1 MHKHRW
7 SQILIR
13 RLKRASPRNLF
24 KSVVSEADSSYE
36 YARTLARGFGTFGA
50 VFFPLS
56 ILVEKVI
63 APEGESTVFL
73 RLAGSA
79 SCIALAFVP
88 EIERRS
94 KAAAIGVWIFSGVFA
109 GVFVFVSMLLLTAA
123 QSSGDTQYVYLWS
136 LQLAVMLPF
145 VGQLM
150 SGWRLLALVTTTG
163 TAMAHLCLL
172 LVDSPNWDAVA
183 KFAWALSPIYCTSL
197 ILSALASKLSKF
209 AEGKKTEAALT
220 IATNVAHEL
229 RTPLASV
236 RLSASH
242 IHDQLSGHGHRP
254 AGRDG
259 LSGQDSFDSA
269 RTAAQAILEETDY
282 ANTVI
287 DSILTT
293 NSDPSLPN
301 EAESWE
307 AASQLVG
314 DAIRRYP
321 YGNDAERSAIEV
333 HIERDFRALAKSQII
348 VHVLFNLLKNGLR
361 YCMRSHEKTVSVHV
375 RYENGIGSIEV
386 CNSANENDPPMDA
399 SAFER
404 FHTTERYG
412 IGTGVGLNFCQ
423 QAMSALGGR
432 IELLA
437 DNPNE
442 TKLVL
447 RFPKAVPA

>member
-1 MHKHRW
+1 MPKHHWRA
-7 SQILIR
+7 ILIR
-13 RLKRASPRNLF
+13 RLKRASPRSVF
-24 KSVVSEADSSYE
+24 KSVVSEAESSYE
-36 YARTLARGFGTFGA
+36 YARTLARGFGLFGA

-56 ILVEKVI
+56 ILIEKVI
-63 APEGESTVFL
+63 APEGESTIFL

-79 SCIALAFVP
+79 SCIALALVP

-94 KAAAIGVWIFSGVFA
+94 KAAAIGVWIFSGIFA

-172 LVDSPNWDAVA
+172 WVDSPNWDAVA

-197 ILSALASKLSKF
+197 ILSALASKLAKF

-242 IHDQLSGHGHRP
+242 IHDQLSEQGHHG
-254 AGRDG
+254 ASSDT
-259 LSGQDSFDSA
+259 SSDQENFDSA
-269 RTAAQAILEETDY
+269 RAAAQAILEETDY

-293 NSDPSLPN
+293 NSDPSLRN

-307 AASQLVG
+307 AASLLIG

-321 YGNDAERSAIEV
+321 YGNDAERSAIEL
-333 HIERDFRALAKSQII
+333 HIERDFRTLAKSQII
-348 VHVLFNLLKNGLR
+348 IHVLFNLMKNGLR
-361 YCMRSHEKTVSVHV
+361 YCMRSHEKMVSINV
-375 RYENGIGSIEV
+375 RYDGGTGSIEV
-386 CNSANENDPPMDA
+386 CNSADEKDPPMDA

-404 FHTTERYG
+404 FHTTEQHG
-412 IGTGVGLNFCQ
+412 IGTGVGLNFCK
-423 QAMSALGGR
+423 QAMTALGGS
-432 IELLA
+432 IELHT
-437 DNPNE
+437 DNPKE

-447 RFPKAVPA
+447 RFPKAVRA